1 MTVQYL
7 EEKVHDMQ
15 EVQKTILL
23 RLENIEKLVQS
34 QVVEKRTGCTQD
46 EPSWQHNSYNDFDY
60 WRSCYSSTYHQDTQP
75 HFTSPLASP
84 RQPPLTSTQYQY
96 IQPPYAYVN
105 ALSQFAST
113 LASTQPH
120 LPSPLAS
127 TQPHLTSP
135 LASTQPHLTS
145 PLASTSQLSSTS
157 QYGPNTQ
164 DGFGNSMPK
173 ALPIWPKPNAT
184 SLSSSEINKVDL
196 VATDVFFQRHHNL
209 KGESRAGT
217 LAVKLAREVYF
228 GSQVMSKCTM
238 SGCQDLPGLPTA
250 ELGEL
255 KQTLFLQFPQF
266 WKNPIEF
273 EPLWSKC
280 VEAIN
285 QSCKKIRQT

>member
-46 EPSWQHNSYNDFDY
+46 EPSWQHNSYDDIDDFDY
-60 WRSCYSSTYHQDTQP
+60 WRSCYSSTYQDTQSQ
-75 HFTSPLASP
+75 FTSPFASP

-96 IQPPYAYVN
+96 IQPPYAHVN
-105 ALSQFAST
+105 AQSQFAST
-113 LASTQPH
+113 
-120 LPSPLAS
+120 
-127 TQPHLTSP
+127 

-173 ALPIWPKPNAT
+173 ALPIRPKPNAT

-196 VATDVFFQRHHNL
+196 VATDVFFQRHRNL

-228 GSQVMSKCTM
+228 GSQVMSKCTV
-238 SGCQDLPGLPTA
+238 SGCRGLPGLPTA

-266 WKNPIEF
+266 WKNPVEF